1 MCKEKTFSFTHQGQ
15 SINKS
20 VILFTQVGRR
30 DRENVGVGGGEYPA
44 QRTRRE
50 GSLSILTV

>member
-1 MCKEKTFSFTHQGQ
+1 MCKEKSFSFAHQGQ

-30 DRENVGVGGGEYPA
+30 DRENVGVGGGEYLTR
-44 QRTRRE
+44 RTQRE